1 MAQSTD
7 SETNPGGRQKKA
19 QFTFCVKITFN
30 TSEMLYTVTGGQSTI
45 QQLPGLPTRVFAP
58 SLRRQNEAF
67 TRIVQQIRAAVLK
80 LEPADI
86 GNLKQFLK
94 YRLYARLPE
103 EAQPALADS
112 PEELMKHVE
121 QYWGPFNIDVIKL
134 LANHLCVSDLK
145 RSVTHYEEA
154 LGTQLKTVTWES
166 TVSVAAPPGY
176 ETVVFRMQKSQT
188 ISEVFE
194 IKDFLGKVLYLKR
207 SVILLVGLGDSGTSI
222 VFHFPAGTSVAYLQ
236 RMRRY
241 MWDMEQLQQRGV
253 QLIILPNVVSLD
265 VEKDKLLYHSIV
277 SHCFAVS

>member
-1 MAQSTD
+1 
-7 SETNPGGRQKKA
+7 
-19 QFTFCVKITFN
+19 
-30 TSEMLYTVTGGQSTI
+30 MLYTVTGDQSAI

-80 LEPADI
+80 LKPADV

-94 YRLYARLPE
+94 DSLYAHLPK
-103 EAQPALADS
+103 EAQPGLADS

-134 LANHLCVSDLK
+134 LSTHLSVSDLK

-154 LGTQLKTVTWES
+154 LATQLKTVTWKS
-166 TVSVAAPPGY
+166 TASVAAPPGY
-176 ETVVFRMQKSQT
+176 ESVVFRMQKLQT

-194 IKDFLGKVLYLKR
+194 IKSFLGKIQDLKE

-222 VFHFPAGTSVAYLQ
+222 VFHFPAGTGVAFLQ
-236 RMRRY
+236 RMCR
-241 MWDMEQLQQRGV
+241 DMRSREKLEERGV

-265 VEKDKLLYHSIV
+265 VEKNRLLYHSIV

>member
-1 MAQSTD
+1 
-7 SETNPGGRQKKA
+7 
-19 QFTFCVKITFN
+19 
-30 TSEMLYTVTGGQSTI
+30 MLYTVTGDQSTI

-80 LEPADI
+80 LKPADV

-94 YRLYARLPE
+94 DSLYAHLPE
-103 EAQPALADS
+103 EAQPSLADS

-134 LANHLCVSDLK
+134 LSTHLCVSDLK

-154 LGTQLKTVTWES
+154 LATQLKTVTWKS

-176 ETVVFRMQKSQT
+176 ESVVIGMQKSQT

-194 IKDFLGKVLYLKR
+194 IKDFLGKIQELKG
-207 SVILLVGLGDSGTSI
+207 SVILLAGLGDSGTSI
-222 VFHFPAGTSVAYLQ
+222 VFHFPAGTGVAFLQ
-236 RMRRY
+236 GMCRDMRSR
-241 MWDMEQLQQRGV
+241 EQLGERGV

-265 VEKDKLLYHSIV
+265 VEKNRLLYHSIV